1 MKTVVFVS
9 EKGGVGK
16 TRLSDEL
23 YFYYTRQGVPASLY
37 SFDGQYKNRNTDK
50 KVSNPDVA
58 IVDTPGRIMDTKTT
72 QTIEGA
78 DMVVV
83 PVRPTGG
90 NIEAFTR
97 TIAIEAF
104 TRTIA
109 LVKDHANCPVMIVV
123 NGANRFSAT
132 TSFMEWLEKFR
143 TKEKLDAIMVIPQ
156 SEVLV
161 QAENYRCSVNEINR
175 TSPATQAV
183 NALCDKI
190 SVLTGLPVEKRQ
202 TKSKK
207 LVAK

>member
-1 MKTVVFVS
+1 
-9 EKGGVGK
+9 
-16 TRLSDEL
+16 
-23 YFYYTRQGVPASLY
+23 
-37 SFDGQYKNRNTDK
+37 
-50 KVSNPDVA
+50 
-58 IVDTPGRIMDTKTT
+58 
-72 QTIEGA
+72 
-78 DMVVV
+78 
-83 PVRPTGG
+83 
-90 NIEAFTR
+90 
-97 TIAIEAF
+97 
-104 TRTIA
+104 
-109 LVKDHANCPVMIVV
+109 MIVV

-143 TKEKLDAIMVIPQ
+143 TKEKLDAIIVIPQ

>member
-1 MKTVVFVS
+1 MKTIVFVS

-50 KVSNPDVA
+50 KVANPDVA

-97 TIAIEAF
+97 TIA
-104 TRTIA
+104 

-123 NGANRFSAT
+123 NGGNRFSAT

>member
-1 MKTVVFVS
+1 MKTIVFVS

-50 KVSNPDVA
+50 KVANPDVA

-97 TIAIEAF
+97 ACLKIA
-104 TRTIA
+104 
-109 LVKDHANCPVMIVV
+109 AN
-123 NGANRFSAT
+123 
-132 TSFMEWLEKFR
+132 
-143 TKEKLDAIMVIPQ
+143 
-156 SEVLV
+156 
-161 QAENYRCSVNEINR
+161 
-175 TSPATQAV
+175 
-183 NALCDKI
+183 
-190 SVLTGLPVEKRQ
+190 
-202 TKSKK
+202 
-207 LVAK
+207 

>member
-1 MKTVVFVS
+1 MKTIVFVS

-50 KVSNPDVA
+50 KVANPDVA

-97 TIAIEAF
+97 TIA
-104 TRTIA
+104 
-109 LVKDHANCPVMIVV
+109 LVKDHVNCPVMIVV

>member
-50 KVSNPDVA
+50 KVEHPDVA

-97 TIAIEAF
+97 TIA
-104 TRTIA
+104 

-132 TSFMEWLEKFR
+132 TS
-143 TKEKLDAIMVIPQ
+143 
-156 SEVLV
+156 LV

>member
-16 TRLSDEL
+16 T
-23 YFYYTRQGVPASLY
+23 GVPDSLY

-50 KVSNPDVA
+50 KVEHPDVA

-90 NIEAFTR
+90 N
-97 TIAIEAF
+97 IEAF

-175 TSPATQAV
+175 TSLATQAV

>member
-23 YFYYTRQGVPASLY
+23 YFYYTRQGVPVSLY

-90 NIEAFTR
+90 N
-97 TIAIEAF
+97 IEAF